1 MSKNLA
7 ILFMVLAVYTMS
19 LGDSFTWQSELAIRS
34 LISLAVAVTAISISK
49 RPCALIVAGCEIIA
63 LVYNVCLTIGYSLDV
78 PEIDRFYEV
87 AMTALFATE
96 VLALLLGMSDE
107 FRRLQQ
113 NRKHRDNITRPTARN
128 YFMGE
133 SLQ

>member
-1 MSKNLA
+1 MIRNFA
-7 ILFMVLAVYTMS
+7 ILFIVLAVYMMP
-19 LGDSFTWQSELAIRS
+19 LGDSLSWQSELAIRS
-34 LISLAVAVTAISISK
+34 LISMMTAITAISLSR

-113 NRKHRDNITRPTARN
+113 NRKHRDYVTRPSARN